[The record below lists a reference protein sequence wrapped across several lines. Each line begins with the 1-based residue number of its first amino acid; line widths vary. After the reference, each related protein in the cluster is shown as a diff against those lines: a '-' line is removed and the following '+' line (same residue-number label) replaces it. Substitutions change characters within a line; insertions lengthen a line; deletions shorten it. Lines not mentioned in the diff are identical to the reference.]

1 MKTKYD
7 IIHAKPGKDYQ
18 GVAKFNVKIKG
29 IFVDEVLGLQTQKT
43 YYFTSYK
50 EFVAGET
57 IEINIKDYDIREF
70 EYDTEDAKV
79 GVLKLKALAPK
90 GSQGE

>member
-1 MKTKYD
+1 MKTKYE
-7 IIHAKPGKDYQ
+7 IIHVKPGKDYQ
-18 GVAKFNVKIKG
+18 QNDKFNVKIRG
-29 IFVDEVLGLQTQKT
+29 IFVDAVLGLQTQRT

-57 IEINIKDYDIREF
+57 VEIDIKEYDLREF
-70 EYDTEDAKV
+70 EYDTEDPKV

-90 GSQGE
+90 GSQG

>member
-1 MKTKYD
+1 MKTKYE
-7 IIHAKPGKDYQ
+7 IIHVKPGTDYQ
-18 GVAKFNVKIKG
+18 GVAKFNVKIRG

-50 EFVAGET
+50 QFVVGEMQ
-57 IEINIKDYDIREF
+57 EIDIKDYDIREF
-70 EYDTEDAKV
+70 EYDTKDAKV
-79 GVLKLKALAPK
+79 GILKLKALAPK